1 MQLNKIT
8 YFNILLKLI
17 FVQDIICS
25 DRSYTSPVYFMRDYT
40 ALSWY
45 FKTRGDI
52 KNRELTPYS
61 FKYII
66 YNSYCQPKQLQYRR
80 Q

>member
-40 ALSWY
+40 ALTLV
-45 FKTRGDI
+45 FQDK
-52 KNRELTPYS
+52 K
-61 FKYII
+61 
-66 YNSYCQPKQLQYRR
+66 
-80 Q
+80 